1 MINQDVIEEHPINQP
16 APWVSNA
23 VIAPKIDD
31 SIGMTLD
38 ACNVIKAIIPTN
50 RPIPR
55 HEDIKAKLTGFKSTF
70 WQIELYESSRYLT
83 VFHTN
88 DKLYCYKRITMGSKP
103 AQGELNVALKPLF
116 MPIENAHLTHDDL
129 IPATTTVYEHIQ
141 TIRRV
146 MEVVSE
152 AGLTL
157 NPEKCNFTNKEIN
170 F

>member
-16 APWVSNA
+16 ATWVSNA
-23 VIAPKIDD
+23 VIAPKIDH
-31 SIGMTLD
+31 SIRMSLD
-38 ACNVIKAIIPTN
+38 ACNVNKAILPSN

-55 HEDIKAKLTGFKSTF
+55 HEDIKAKLAGFTF

-88 DKLYCYKRITMGSKP
+88 DKLCCYKRLTMGSKP

-129 IPATTTVYEHIQ
+129 IPATTTVSEHIQ
-141 TIRRV
+141 TIRTV

-157 NPEKCNFTNKEIN
+157 NPEKCNFINKEIN